1 MKIKLPETVSGI
13 SHEGVEYTP
22 DENGHVTVQAH
33 QTRVVEF
40 FQGLGFEI
48 TPEDADNESP
58 AATEGDGLETDSTDG
73 TEPPG
78 EPDSG
83 GNGTPTG
90 KKKRGTA

>member
-13 SHEGVEYTP
+13 SHEGVEYSP
-22 DENGHVTVQAH
+22 DESGHVTVQAH

-48 TPEDADNESP
+48 VPEDADNEPP
-58 AATEGDGLETDSTDG
+58 AATDGEGLETDSTDD
-73 TEPPG
+73 TELPG

-83 GNGTPTG
+83 PTGAPAG